1 MSELVDRLQLTEK
14 EIDVGRSSV
23 LFSDNITCENIDLF
37 FETHNSQWSVEDGW
51 LTGLNPDESAGM
63 AVMKQD
69 FPGNIMLEFEG
80 RTKLPSTHDINF
92 MWNGEWS
99 DELNICRN
107 AYIGSICGWHNQ
119 LAGIEKSPDYKFR
132 VTVPNNNFEPG
143 RTYKVRA
150 GSIDGTCFL
159 LIDSMLV
166 LEAND
171 PEPLNNK
178 IYTKIG
184 FTAWSSHIQ
193 IRNILIRRINWKPV
207 EKIYIPEF

>member
-14 EIDVGRSSV
+14 EIDVGRSPV

-119 LAGIEKSPDYKFR
+119 LAARFQLVRRYTDPVIVGGGHKS
-132 VTVPNNNFEPG
+132 
-143 RTYKVRA
+143 
-150 GSIDGTCFL
+150 FL
-159 LIDSMLV
+159 HAATS
-166 LEAND
+166 
-171 PEPLNNK
+171 P
-178 IYTKIG
+178 
-184 FTAWSSHIQ
+184 
-193 IRNILIRRINWKPV
+193 
-207 EKIYIPEF
+207 